1 MRNALLVLLPALA
14 LAWPAPAP
22 AGSRAH
28 FDAGDFAPAEVAA
41 QAELAADP
49 GRLDAWLVL
58 GQAQLML
65 DRPGEA
71 VRSLRE
77 AVRHHP
83 DSAEAHYRLGQ
94 ALTLHVARSGLW
106 RRMFLADD
114 IGASFARA
122 VELAPRNTDYR
133 WALFEFCRQAPAM
146 VGGGRRKA
154 RAHAV
159 TLAELDPARGH
170 RARAAL
176 LAQAGDAAQAEH
188 ELLAAIA
195 ARPDEP
201 DHRYALGY
209 FFQQRERWDEAFAT
223 FEDIARRFRA
233 EEEAWFQVGRTAAL
247 SGRRLDE
254 GIAALER
261 YLRYKPKAG
270 EPPLA
275 WAHYRLG
282 AIHELRRDRAAAVAA
297 YEAALALNPR
307 LTGAREALAAL
318 RDRA

>member
-1 MRNALLVLLPALA
+1 MRALRVLVPILM
-14 LAWPAPAP
+14 LAWAVPAPAS
-22 AGSRAH
+22 SRAL
-28 FDAGDFAPAEVAA
+28 FEAGDFAPAEAAAQVEVAA
-41 QAELAADP
+41 NP
-49 GRLDAWLVL
+49 GHLEALLVL

-65 DRPGEA
+65 DRPGDA
-71 VRSLRE
+71 VRALRQ
-77 AVRHHP
+77 AVRRHP

-106 RRMFLADD
+106 RRMLLGDD
-114 IGASFARA
+114 IGAAFARA
-122 VELAPRNTDYR
+122 VELAPRNPEYR
-133 WALFEFCRQAPAM
+133 WALFEFCRQAPAL

-154 RAHAV
+154 EAHAA
-159 TLAELDPARGH
+159 TLAELDPARGR

-176 LAQAGDAAQAEH
+176 LLQDGDAAQAER
-188 ELLAAIA
+188 ELRAAVA

-223 FEDIARRFRA
+223 FEDIARRFPA
-233 EEEAWFQVGRTAAL
+233 EVETAFQIGRTAAM

-254 GIAALER
+254 GVAALER
-261 YLRYKPKAG
+261 YLRYKPRAG

-282 AIHELRRDRAAAVAA
+282 MIHELRRDRAAAAAA
-297 YEAALALNPR
+297 YEAALELNPR
-307 LTGAREALAAL
+307 LTDARAALAAL